1 MDRQRAHTHK
11 RNRLRAIYDC
21 ESKKRGN
28 TGFHA
33 DVFRFEGLSHTEGWR
48 VLNNET
54 PPSTKKKSPDDGLP
68 PEKRGRKLPISPA
81 MLHDVEELVKEH
93 AEARTWGWEKSSEG
107 VCERTCVGWVGACEA
122 RTESTDSNGDSQPA
136 SEVEA
141 VC

>member
-11 RNRLRAIYDC
+11 RKRPQAPASNLRLGVQKARQHRLPRRRLTHI
-21 ESKKRGN
+21 
-28 TGFHA
+28 
-33 DVFRFEGLSHTEGWR
+33 EGWR
-48 VLNNET
+48 LLNNET
-54 PPSTKKKSPDDGLP
+54 PPSTKKKSPDDDGLP

-81 MLHDVEELVKEH
+81 MLHNVEELVKEH
-93 AEARTWGWEKSSEG
+93 AEARTWGWEKLSEG

-122 RTESTDSNGDSQPA
+122 RTDSNGDSQPA